1 MKNQTMSRPGDAGP
15 MTRGLNGDSP
25 FVFEFFL
32 VQGMNFC
39 CMAYRDDHGKW
50 RMAFSH
56 TELPGNVR
64 VVA

>member
-1 MKNQTMSRPGDAGP
+1 MKNQTISGPGAAGP
-15 MTRGLNGDSP
+15 AMRGLNGDSP
-25 FVFEFFL
+25 FIFEFFL
-32 VQGMNFC
+32 VQGLNFC